1 MGTPFKH
8 ALVDHP
14 ETAWRVGHQ
23 AGVSDVRI
31 SKLASGQA
39 VPTQEEKEILA
50 DILNRDSDEIFPEPL
65 PAA

>member
-8 ALVDHP
+8 ALVDHH

-23 AGVSDVRI
+23 AGVSDVHI

-39 VPTQEEKEILA
+39 VPTQEEKKRLA
-50 DILNRDSDEIFPEPL
+50 EILNRASDEIFPD
-65 PAA
+65 AVTA